1 MPVPT
6 VGPLDRFLM
15 PAELD
20 GRGGHNRVPGAAQI
34 AATDDRSAVLAWL
47 ANYADSPATLASY
60 RKEVERLLLWCVL
73 QHGKALSDLAHEDLL
88 IYQRF
93 LADPQPSARWVIRG
107 GQRPARS
114 SPDWRPFAGPLS
126 TSSQRQ
132 ASSVLNSLFGWLVEA
147 RYLRGNPLALSRRRR
162 TQRTPSR
169 VTRFLPMAHWVEV
182 KRTVEALPM
191 DTARHRAHAA
201 RTRWLLTLLYI
212 GGLRVS
218 EVCAG
223 TMGGFFSRLS
233 QDGRDRWWLEVLGKG
248 QKLRLIPATPEL
260 MDELTRYRLACGLSP
275 LPCTGDPTPLVLPLI
290 GAALPMQRTGIHA
303 IVKGLM
309 TATADRLRAT
319 GDPHMMSA
327 AEHIA
332 QASTHWLRHTAG
344 THQSNGMDLKAVRDN
359 LGHGSIATTNTYL
372 HAEDDVRHDATSTA
386 HRVAWTAS
394 EPAKPAQ

>member
-1 MPVPT
+1 
-6 VGPLDRFLM
+6 
-15 PAELD
+15 
-20 GRGGHNRVPGAAQI
+20 
-34 AATDDRSAVLAWL
+34 
-47 ANYADSPATLASY
+47 
-60 RKEVERLLLWCVL
+60 
-73 QHGKALSDLAHEDLL
+73 
-88 IYQRF
+88 
-93 LADPQPSARWVIRG
+93 
-107 GQRPARS
+107 
-114 SPDWRPFAGPLS
+114 
-126 TSSQRQ
+126 
-132 ASSVLNSLFGWLVEA
+132 
-147 RYLRGNPLALSRRRR
+147 
-162 TQRTPSR
+162 
-169 VTRFLPMAHWVEV
+169 MAHWVEV

-191 DTARHRAHAA
+191 NTARQRAHAA

-319 GDPHMMSA
+319 GDPRMMSA

-394 EPAKPAQ
+394 EPVKPAQ

>member
-6 VGPLDRFLM
+6 VVPLDRFLM

-20 GRGGHNRVPGAAQI
+20 GRGGHNRVTGAAQI

-73 QHGKALSDLAHEDLL
+73 QHGKALSDLSHEDLL

-93 LADPQPSARWVIRG
+93 LADPQPSERWVIRG

-191 DTARHRAHAA
+191 DTARQRAHAA

-303 IVKGLM
+303 IVKGPHDGDGRSAEGDWGPAHDERCRTHRPGIDPL
-309 TATADRLRAT
+309 ASPHGRHAPEQWHGPQSSSRQPRAWQ
-319 GDPHMMSA
+319 HRHH
-327 AEHIA
+327 EHLPSRRGRR
-332 QASTHWLRHTAG
+332 ASRCDIDG
-344 THQSNGMDLKAVRDN
+344 PQGRVDG
-359 LGHGSIATTNTYL
+359 LGA
-372 HAEDDVRHDATSTA
+372 
-386 HRVAWTAS
+386 
-394 EPAKPAQ
+394 